1 MTKLPFDKDILYKK
15 YNKSFLQQAVVVFH
29 YTKENVENIDY
40 DKWKKYTQEMF
51 STQIEKSFIDDKV
64 VIGKKDG
71 SIDYLFSKDLV
82 AVRIQGKDY
91 VSFGDTV
98 IPQIYRMR
106 KFIRDVVELGA
117 VDGFDIRKWDL
128 WQVRP
133 EKSEHS
139 IKNEVMHFFL
149 SEQFFKYNEEQD
161 VPESKIPG
169 EEFIKGFKWVVNDEK
184 KLSVNSSIFSS
195 EETKE
200 SINLMLYSDC
210 EIRNSIPLDQ
220 VEERLENANLD
231 LFKIFDWSVSENA
244 KSLMRK

>member
-1 MTKLPFDKDILYKK
+1 
-15 YNKSFLQQAVVVFH
+15 
-29 YTKENVENIDY
+29 
-40 DKWKKYTQEMF
+40 
-51 STQIEKSFIDDKV
+51 
-64 VIGKKDG
+64 
-71 SIDYLFSKDLV
+71 
-82 AVRIQGKDY
+82 
-91 VSFGDTV
+91 
-98 IPQIYRMR
+98 
-106 KFIRDVVELGA
+106 
-117 VDGFDIRKWDL
+117 
-128 WQVRP
+128 
-133 EKSEHS
+133 
-139 IKNEVMHFFL
+139 MHFFL